1 MESAD
6 ESSAWHRVSVNVK
19 PVTASK
25 PPAATLKSAVRLR
38 GEKLLN
44 PDALTLYGGIA
55 TRAAVLVILAAGKGT
70 RFAALAMTL
79 ELGQGLV
86 QEPFL
91 LGSRAM
97 PLEEVALLKFAEPL
111 VRVRGTPAAAF
122 RIRRVVSASASRRK

>member
-6 ESSAWHRVSVNVK
+6 ETSAWHRVSANVK

-55 TRAAVLVILAAGKGT
+55 TRAAVLVILAAGTGT
-70 RFAALAMTL
+70 SFGAGAKC
-79 ELGQGLV
+79 V
-86 QEPFL
+86 QP
-91 LGSRAM
+91 
-97 PLEEVALLKFAEPL
+97 
-111 VRVRGTPAAAF
+111 VRGTPLARHSIDAF
-122 RIRRVVSASASRRK
+122 RRLRQEPSADFRLGRGRDSRARR